1 MTSTAASHRRLHRP
15 KPQDDEAVEP
25 WGKVARFARHNLSL
39 SSLAA
44 AAAALLLLSRLGAVF
59 LPSPPDHSTTPVF
72 LRPNQATRG
81 PALPRAIMAPSG
93 TLQEPLRGGPRSHG
107 PLAVQR
113 EAETARI
120 ATRRDWAPGPQ
131 TILALPLEDGS
142 SADRDEH

>member
-1 MTSTAASHRRLHRP
+1 MGASDPITSTAASHRRSHRP

-39 SSLAA
+39 SLLA

-72 LRPNQATRG
+72 LRPNQASRG
-81 PALPRAIMAPSG
+81 PALLRAIMAPSG
-93 TLQEPLRGGPRSHG
+93 TLQEPLRGGPRGHG

-120 ATRRDWAPGPQ
+120 VTRRD
-131 TILALPLEDGS
+131 
-142 SADRDEH
+142 